1 MRTHVKDG
9 ASYYA
14 RIGIAGKQGAGK
26 NVAGEFLHRQ
36 AGYSVYG
43 FATPLYE
50 LLYLLNPEVRVEG
63 YDYPWSVQTAVDKF
77 GWDSLKRG
85 KSPETRMWLQNLG
98 SGMRKTVGEDVFIR
112 EAERRLAAC
121 QMSVICDVR
130 HVNEVE
136 WIKNSGGIVVWI
148 DNCKVGP
155 GINSSH
161 ESETQNIR
169 ELADIEV
176 RNDGTLEEFW
186 DRLEERLLPVVA
198 WRSK

>member
-1 MRTHVKDG
+1 
-9 ASYYA
+9 
-14 RIGIAGKQGAGK
+14 
-26 NVAGEFLHRQ
+26 
-36 AGYSVYG
+36 
-43 FATPLYE
+43 
-50 LLYLLNPEVRVEG
+50 
-63 YDYPWSVQTAVDKF
+63 
-77 GWDSLKRG
+77 
-85 KSPETRMWLQNLG
+85 
-98 SGMRKTVGEDVFIR
+98 
-112 EAERRLAAC
+112 
-121 QMSVICDVR
+121 
-130 HVNEVE
+130 
-136 WIKNSGGIVVWI
+136 VVWI